1 MTVNFDLTTLR
12 TFTLIAQGRTFIEAA
27 ELIGRSQSAVT
38 LQIQRLEQDLG
49 TILFRRSRHSVELT
63 MAGERFLGFAQRLV
77 QLNDE
82 AALSM
87 ITESSRS
94 ISLGV
99 TPDLAE
105 TSLPRILQQFGREH
119 PGAEVTLRV
128 DSSRM
133 LVDAVD
139 RNEVDIAVALSLDDP
154 LNQGVLATS
163 QMLWIMHSEFSVAD
177 DRALPLALF
186 DPPCVFRVAALDAL
200 GANSP
205 YRIAA
210 TSSSLGGIIAAVRSG
225 LCITARTKHLTGSG
239 LVDARESLR
248 LPSLGDVTFNLYAR
262 TGERNSRR
270 DNLIEICR
278 RCLQ

>member
-1 MTVNFDLTTLR
+1 MNFDLTTLR

-27 ELIGRSQSAVT
+27 DLIGRSQSAVT

-49 TILFRRSRHSVELT
+49 TTLFRRSRHSVELT
-63 MAGERFLGFAQRLV
+63 MAGERFLSFAQRLV

-87 ITESSRS
+87 ITETSRS

-105 TSLPRILQQFGREH
+105 TILSQILRQFGREH
-119 PGAEVTLRV
+119 PQTEVTLRV
-128 DSSRM
+128 DGSRL

-139 RNEVDIAVALSLDDP
+139 RNEIDIAVALSLDDP
-154 LNQGVLATS
+154 LNQGALVNS
-163 QMLWIMHSEFSVAD
+163 QMLWIMHPDFSAAD
-177 DRALPLALF
+177 DHALPLALF
-186 DPPCVFRVAALDAL
+186 DPPCVFRTAAVDAL

-225 LCITARTKHLTGSG
+225 LCVTARTKHLTGNG
-239 LVDARESLR
+239 LVDAGGSLR
-248 LPSLGDVTFNLYAR
+248 LPSLGNVTFSFYAR
-262 TGERNSRR
+262 IGERNSRR
-270 DNLIEICR
+270 DDLLEICR
-278 RCLQ
+278 HCLQ